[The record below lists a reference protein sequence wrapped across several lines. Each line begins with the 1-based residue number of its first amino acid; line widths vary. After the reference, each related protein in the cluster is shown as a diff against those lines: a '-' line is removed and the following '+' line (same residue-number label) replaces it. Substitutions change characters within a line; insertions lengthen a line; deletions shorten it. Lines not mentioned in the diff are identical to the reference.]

1 MNFFKRSAERVF
13 LSLGIILGAVF
24 SNAICSHP
32 APPPSQAQGARQ
44 AVKDISRLP
53 RSKAG
58 KTKPSPAPE
67 KRPLTLL
74 IGDFVLTV
82 ESYSD
87 TGSNDPGHGTITGA
101 SGTAWLTFT
110 SDVPTLAGPAEVTF
124 QETPR
129 LFSSEKVAPALGTT
143 DRQLKKAPDATRFIE
158 KEKATVKAL
167 GLAAKKD
174 KAIISL
180 REKDMTASGARLR
193 PPKGEALLR
202 FEDITISSISETG
215 DKGRVTS
222 GKAVF
227 PAGTARP
234 AKITLERAGFT
245 IWIKAMEISPAASSA
260 SVTLTLPSGV
270 GTPFSCTSPSLE
282 IGAVTIRPDASFYAE
297 RPSNIFGPWIVGIT
311 GLVASGSGF
320 TADFSSSMSP
330 VGRPTS
336 FKGLVLKEGTASGA
350 GTNPSESNTGFMA
363 AQYQF
368 PEATITA
375 AGFEAALK
383 ATVPFE
389 FVMINPKGYRIN
401 AQDASVIIS
410 EGAVSSG
417 VIGPGKVTLP
427 IQAVRAEANP
437 ATDVQAA
444 FTSLVIKHGMGL
456 SGEVVFDPPNKIS
469 WGELTHPG
477 SEIEVWNLTA
487 TTGYLYAPAEPL
499 PTFSPDDGAAFLEWH
514 PSSTP
519 SIMLS
524 EMETRAITGIVVG
537 SIHMDDLVIFSSDRP
552 TGNPLTLRHVEG
564 WIRIGGR
571 GVDGDIRARPQNWNA
586 PEPLG
591 NKSRAGYVGGDSF
604 DARIGIANKEKGA
617 GFKFASSAVYD
628 SEITGLINLK
638 APSEITGLA
647 FSDMKCTSTADLA
660 GGNIVLPSAGVTLGY
675 WKLFLVPTGDPAKA
689 GVMSARTGRII
700 FTAAGISETRHFE
713 KPFRLTWGE
722 MLADG
727 NLGELFLD
735 NNSYG
740 QRFDKIKFSPSAL
753 ALSKYTPGATDGY
766 LATCGSIYINFFG
779 SAFVNIRDAR
789 YDVESGKPY
798 FGRSVTIPKTGM
810 PKASHTNLHLHGN
823 WDDLTGERLSTLDF
837 PDADMDY
844 NIKIQN
850 GLTGTGAASVSF
862 VHSDDLDAT
871 IEIRD
876 ESIDICMT
884 STSTHDVDMGL
895 YARLGG
901 LSHINGCIRI
911 MGPTLQRLVL
921 GGYLEKAVGT
931 GTGILAPK
939 TGQVVEVI
947 TSVTPNSCSFYASG
961 DMLFSVAGAAVDL
974 SGTVFLKKDFSRKSA
989 EGDVTAR
996 INCNS
1001 VLGGL
1006 EGEGQVS
1013 WYADMVTQF
1022 LQGRLAVTVAGWT
1035 GGAGLEGGMFVGHN
1049 VPKAKAWV
1057 LQTTTGRFG
1066 VSQAQLPDTLTG
1078 IYGYGQVS
1086 FAVNWYIFGGG
1097 IELYAGLG
1105 AFSVAPPGLSS
1116 AWPDLAIIGLP
1127 YVLGSAGVCVHGEI
1141 LGGLVSASGW
1151 CNLAMGGPVP
1161 ITFEGTFGLEGCVLW
1176 VICASVDVTAGLGPG
1191 GFYIN

>member
-1 MNFFKRSAERVF
+1 
-13 LSLGIILGAVF
+13 
-24 SNAICSHP
+24 
-32 APPPSQAQGARQ
+32 
-44 AVKDISRLP
+44 
-53 RSKAG
+53 
-58 KTKPSPAPE
+58 
-67 KRPLTLL
+67 
-74 IGDFVLTV
+74 
-82 ESYSD
+82 
-87 TGSNDPGHGTITGA
+87 
-101 SGTAWLTFT
+101 
-110 SDVPTLAGPAEVTF
+110 
-124 QETPR
+124 
-129 LFSSEKVAPALGTT
+129 
-143 DRQLKKAPDATRFIE
+143 
-158 KEKATVKAL
+158 
-167 GLAAKKD
+167 
-174 KAIISL
+174 
-180 REKDMTASGARLR
+180 
-193 PPKGEALLR
+193 
-202 FEDITISSISETG
+202 
-215 DKGRVTS
+215 
-222 GKAVF
+222 
-227 PAGTARP
+227 
-234 AKITLERAGFT
+234 
-245 IWIKAMEISPAASSA
+245 
-260 SVTLTLPSGV
+260 
-270 GTPFSCTSPSLE
+270 
-282 IGAVTIRPDASFYAE
+282 
-297 RPSNIFGPWIVGIT
+297 
-311 GLVASGSGF
+311 
-320 TADFSSSMSP
+320 
-330 VGRPTS
+330 
-336 FKGLVLKEGTASGA
+336 
-350 GTNPSESNTGFMA
+350 
-363 AQYQF
+363 
-368 PEATITA
+368 
-375 AGFEAALK
+375 
-383 ATVPFE
+383 
-389 FVMINPKGYRIN
+389 
-401 AQDASVIIS
+401 
-410 EGAVSSG
+410 
-417 VIGPGKVTLP
+417 
-427 IQAVRAEANP
+427 
-437 ATDVQAA
+437 
-444 FTSLVIKHGMGL
+444 
-456 SGEVVFDPPNKIS
+456 
-469 WGELTHPG
+469 
-477 SEIEVWNLTA
+477 
-487 TTGYLYAPAEPL
+487 
-499 PTFSPDDGAAFLEWH
+499 
-514 PSSTP
+514 
-519 SIMLS
+519 
-524 EMETRAITGIVVG
+524 
-537 SIHMDDLVIFSSDRP
+537 
-552 TGNPLTLRHVEG
+552 
-564 WIRIGGR
+564 
-571 GVDGDIRARPQNWNA
+571 
-586 PEPLG
+586 
-591 NKSRAGYVGGDSF
+591 
-604 DARIGIANKEKGA
+604 
-617 GFKFASSAVYD
+617 
-628 SEITGLINLK
+628 
-638 APSEITGLA
+638 
-647 FSDMKCTSTADLA
+647 
-660 GGNIVLPSAGVTLGY
+660 
-675 WKLFLVPTGDPAKA
+675 
-689 GVMSARTGRII
+689 
-700 FTAAGISETRHFE
+700 
-713 KPFRLTWGE
+713 
-722 MLADG
+722 
-727 NLGELFLD
+727 
-735 NNSYG
+735 
-740 QRFDKIKFSPSAL
+740 
-753 ALSKYTPGATDGY
+753 
-766 LATCGSIYINFFG
+766 
-779 SAFVNIRDAR
+779 
-789 YDVESGKPY
+789 
-798 FGRSVTIPKTGM
+798 M
-810 PKASHTNLHLHGN
+810 PKASPTNLHLNGN